1 VGPAVSEK
9 RVGGTVPVWGAAMLG
24 RGLVLAVG
32 WKGSPD
38 PFPLFYFFSIF
49 LFYFSFVIFAK
60 QFQFDLKQLLTF
72 ANYFPLFV

>member
-1 VGPAVSEK
+1 VGPTVSEK
-9 RVGGTVPVWGAAMLG
+9 REGGAVPVRGAAMLG

-32 WKGSPD
+32 WKGSPTLF
-38 PFPLFYFFSIF
+38 PFFYFFLIF
-49 LFYFSFVIFAK
+49 LFCFSSVIFAK